1 MWTTPD
7 NLGRRASTRL
17 AAAVLLVAFG
27 GLARGQEAP
36 VIVYFA
42 DGSNVP
48 LGAWSFSYDYEA
60 LQKGAAPA
68 FGSSSVRES
77 RDLFSG
83 KKSLPTAGTVLE
95 IQYREFEEQ
104 RQVEGGETRNVK
116 VGVATGFV
124 LTSEGKSRD
133 VKLEPPHEDL
143 LVPEGAAKGVTVRA
157 LGIDLQGTTLTG
169 GKRSF
174 CLAGY
179 VYNVQCHPEASER
192 VVKVEFPG

>member
-7 NLGRRASTRL
+7 SLGRRASTSL
-17 AAAVLLVAFG
+17 AAAILLFALVG
-27 GLARGQEAP
+27 EARGQEAP
-36 VIVYFA
+36 IIVYFA

-48 LGAWSFSYDYEA
+48 LGAWSFSYEYEA
-60 LQKGAAPA
+60 RSKDAAPA

-77 RDLFSG
+77 RSLFSG
-83 KKSLPTAGTVLE
+83 KKSLPTEGAVLE
-95 IQYREFEEQ
+95 IRYREFEEP
-104 RQVEGGETRNVK
+104 RDVEGGETRNAK
-116 VGVATGFV
+116 VGAATGFV
-124 LTSEGKSRD
+124 LTADGKSRD
-133 VKLEPPHEDL
+133 VKVEAPHEDL
-143 LVPEGAAKGVTVRA
+143 LVPEGAGKDVTVRA

-192 VVKVEFPG
+192 VVKVEFPR